1 MTSISTSTFIPRQAP
16 RVMVADEVVN
26 FDPFFPN
33 VSLSAYRAEYKADD
47 MVTDV
52 RLKENIET
60 AIIFIND
67 SLRQLRSGG
76 LRLSDTQAH
85 LYLRAVYHRTKIY
98 IYEQSKDIDV
108 TGHGGKTAESYLSKI
123 RQEQQR
129 EREAI
134 RLLIGRTRVTVSLV

>member
-1 MTSISTSTFIPRQAP
+1 MTVTSTFIPRKVPKLA
-16 RVMVADEVVN
+16 VADEVVN

-47 MVTDV
+47 MVTDA

-60 AIIFIND
+60 AIIFVND
-67 SLRQLRSGG
+67 SLREFRAGV
-76 LRLSDTQAH
+76 LSLSETQAH

-108 TGHGGKTAESYLSKI
+108 TGHGGKTAESYISKI